1 MFPRSKNLRFA
12 LAASLRFALAF
23 TLLLSLGAH
32 AALPQAVGETP
43 MPTLAPMIKRVSPA
57 VVNIATRGTIR
68 ERQPQNPLLEDPF
81 FRRFFDFPEMGPRER
96 QFQSA
101 GSGVIFDA
109 KNGYIVTNAHVV
121 DNATEITVTLQDGR
135 DLTATIVGTDSA
147 SDVAVLKVPPENLT
161 QVALGDS
168 TRLEVGDFV
177 VAIGNPFGLQHT
189 VTSGIVSGLGRSG
202 INPDGYEDFI
212 QTDASINPGNSGG
225 ALVNLRGELIGINSA
240 ILSRSGGNIGI
251 GFAIPV
257 NMARSIMDQLLS
269 YGSVKRGL
277 LGVSIYS
284 LTPDVAKSLNL
295 TSTQG
300 VLVSQVN
307 QGSAAEKAGI
317 KPGDVITS
325 INGQTIKSNTEL
337 RNSIGLAR
345 VGDKLDVALIRDHKP
360 LHVTAVIADLPQT
373 TVARTPAS
381 GPAVPGDAGGAMHP
395 GLEGVTLA
403 DAPEGGVQVHAVE
416 PRSRAAQRLR
426 TGDRIE
432 GANNRGVAN
441 LKDLREIAGHGGT
454 LVLTVRRG
462 HTVVFVPLPSP

>member
-1 MFPRSKNLRFA
+1 MSSTRTRTARLLF
-12 LAASLRFALAF
+12 LAWLATTMITAS
-23 TLLLSLGAH
+23 
-32 AALPQAVGETP
+32 AALPPAVGETP
-43 MPTLAPMIKRVSPA
+43 VPTLAPMIKRVSPA

-68 ERQPQNPLLEDPF
+68 DRAPQNPLLDDPF
-81 FRRFFDFPEMGPRER
+81 FKRFFDIPDMGPRER

-135 DLTATIVGTDSA
+135 DLTATVVGSDVP
-147 SDVAVLKVPPENLT
+147 SDVAVLKVPPESLT

-225 ALVNLRGELIGINSA
+225 ALVNLRGELVGINSA

-257 NMARSIMDQLLS
+257 NMARSIMDQLLK

-284 LTPDVAKSLNL
+284 LTPDMAKSLNI

-307 QGSAAEKAGI
+307 EGSAADKAGI
-317 KPGDVITS
+317 KPGDVIVS
-325 INGQTIKSNTEL
+325 INGQTIKSNSEL
-337 RNSIGLAR
+337 RNAIGLSR
-345 VGDKLDVALIRDHKP
+345 VGDKLEVSLIRDRKP
-360 LHVTAVIADLPQT
+360 LQVTAIITEPP
-373 TVARTPAS
+373 VARAVAARPGTPGSADT
-381 GPAVPGDAGGAMHP
+381 GVIHP
-395 GLEGVTLA
+395 GLEGATLA
-403 DAPEGGVQVHAVE
+403 DAAGGGVEVRAVD
-416 PRSRAAQRLR
+416 PRSAAATSLR
-426 TGDRIE
+426 KGDRIE
-432 GANNRGVAN
+432 GVNRQSIAS
-441 LKDLREIAGHGGT
+441 LKELREAARRGGT
-454 LVLTVRRG
+454 LVLKIRRG
-462 HTVVFVPLPSP
+462 NAVVLAPLRAP